1 MKQPSRAKCTFGRV
15 FVIISAWASKRA
27 QGMVRSPRL
36 ACAGVVVCLC
46 LVSLGCG
53 TQRGG
58 GNSGSAESGRAALRI
73 GGDLYSRLEL
83 ESFFQTRLDEFP
95 AGAEADDA
103 RSALLE
109 NFIEEKLL
117 LAAAQEHDIRVE
129 PAAVQ
134 AALKILVEGRD
145 PAPTPAEIADLEH
158 NVEDGLKVQQYLNR
172 FVLGQVRV
180 TEEECRQYYE
190 EHLEDFV
197 RNDVVRVREI
207 LVGDQAQAAKVQA
220 LLKAGQNRNFGELA
234 RLYSKSP
241 TAALGGEMGSF
252 QRGELPDRLEKVIF
266 ALAPGTVS
274 RTVATEFGYHI
285 FLVEEKIQAHQQR
298 YYEARSEIEE
308 RLLLER
314 RRRAIDDEVESLAKK
329 TPIEIYGGQLGF
341 RYTGTRYASA
351 VRSGP

>member
-1 MKQPSRAKCTFGRV
+1 M
-15 FVIISAWASKRA
+15 
-27 QGMVRSPRL
+27 
-36 ACAGVVVCLC
+36 CLC
-46 LVSLGCG
+46 LILPGCG
-53 TQRGG
+53 AQGG
-58 GNSGSAESGRAALRI
+58 GKNRQAAETGQAALRI
-73 GGDLYSRLEL
+73 GDDLYSRPEL

-103 RSALLE
+103 KSALLE

-117 LAAAQEHDIRVE
+117 LAEAGKHDIRIG
-129 PAAVQ
+129 PASVQ

-145 PAPTPAEIADLEH
+145 PAPTPPEIAELEH
-158 NVEDGLKVQQYLNR
+158 SVEDGLKVQEYLNR

-207 LVGDQAQAAKVQA
+207 LVDDPAQAAKVQA
-220 LLKAGQNRNFGELA
+220 LLKAGHNRNFGELA

-241 TAALGGEMGSF
+241 SSALGGEMGSF
-252 QRGELPDRLEKVIF
+252 QRGELPDKLEKVIF
-266 ALAPGTVS
+266 SLAPGTVS

-308 RLLLER
+308 KLLLAR
-314 RRRAIDDEVESLAKK
+314 RREAIDKEVASLAQR
-329 TPIEIYGGQLGF
+329 TPVEIYDKELGF
-341 RYTGTRYASA
+341 RYTGNRYSS
-351 VRSGP
+351 RLRNRP

>member
-1 MKQPSRAKCTFGRV
+1 M
-15 FVIISAWASKRA
+15 VI
-27 QGMVRSPRL
+27 
-36 ACAGVVVCLC
+36 CLS
-46 LVSLGCG
+46 LVLPGCG
-53 TQRGG
+53 ARGG
-58 GNSGSAESGRAALRI
+58 GTKGRPSETGQEVLRI
-73 GGDLYSRLEL
+73 GDDLYSRPEL
-83 ESFFQTRLDEFP
+83 ESFFLSRLDEFP

-117 LAAAQEHDIRVE
+117 LAEARRHDIRVE
-129 PAAVQ
+129 PASVQ

-145 PAPTPAEIADLEH
+145 PVPTPAEIAELEH

-172 FVLGQVRV
+172 FVLGRVRV

-220 LLKAGQNRNFGELA
+220 LLKAGHNRNFGELA

-241 TAALGGEMGSF
+241 NAVLGGEMGSF
-252 QRGELPDRLEKVIF
+252 QRGELPDKLEKVIF

-274 RTVATEFGYHI
+274 RIVATEFGYHI

-298 YYEARSEIEE
+298 YYEARGEIEE
-308 RLLLER
+308 KLLLQR
-314 RRRAIDDEVESLAKK
+314 RRRAIDEEVESLAKR

-351 VRSGP
+351 VRSRP